1 MKNSLTGEGY
11 GRSRFGG
18 KVCADL
24 ELHFRHPVSYEV
36 GSGIH
41 EFRDQAMD
49 SKWNMNLEVDGIQ
62 MLFRGTRLDE
72 ASQQKH
78 VDGEG

>member
-41 EFRDQAMD
+41 ELRDQAMD
-49 SKWNMNLEVDGIQ
+49 AKWNMIWKLMASRCYLEAED
-62 MLFRGTRLDE
+62 
-72 ASQQKH
+72 
-78 VDGEG
+78 